1 MLINSAVLRLGCNCL
16 LGTVLG
22 TNGWVGHQ
30 TYSEIGMTDTVTLHM
45 RSELVPLLTAAGAN
59 KK

>member
-1 MLINSAVLRLGCNCL
+1 MLRLGCNCL

-45 RSELVPLLTAAGAN
+45 RSELIPLLTAAGAN